1 MANIVRFDSSNSTNA
16 LVKGRASI
24 SINEELSG
32 SKSGF
37 FNGLIPPDGGY
48 LVYHETV
55 ANLSPSIRVFN
66 TDSELIFYANKLS
79 GSSYTTIGEALDYFR
94 GQNDKFVVNKSIEN
108 IITQDLVFMFD
119 PSLISCYPLTGTTTY
134 DMSSAGNNPTLTN
147 GASYSSGYIELD
159 GVNDHLSLTSGSLPN
174 GDSTTLAWV
183 WVDSTGPSNS
193 SYSGVVGWG
202 DRGNYTPSK
211 ANLLS
216 INTGSGAT
224 WYVSSA
230 YWYND
235 WVPNTLPIVKDA
247 WNFVGKIARAAGTT
261 NNTTLISGTS
271 TSTVSSSSYAK

>member
-66 TDSELIFYANKLS
+66 TDLELISYANKLS

-94 GQNDKFVVNKSIEN
+94 GQNDKFVVNKTIEN

-119 PSLISCYPLTGTTTY
+119 PSLISCYPLTGR
-134 DMSSAGNNPTLTN
+134 DQRWIKHEN
-147 GASYSSGYIELD
+147 
-159 GVNDHLSLTSGSLPN
+159 
-174 GDSTTLAWV
+174 
-183 WVDSTGPSNS
+183 
-193 SYSGVVGWG
+193 
-202 DRGNYTPSK
+202 
-211 ANLLS
+211 
-216 INTGSGAT
+216 
-224 WYVSSA
+224 
-230 YWYND
+230 
-235 WVPNTLPIVKDA
+235 
-247 WNFVGKIARAAGTT
+247 
-261 NNTTLISGTS
+261 
-271 TSTVSSSSYAK
+271 